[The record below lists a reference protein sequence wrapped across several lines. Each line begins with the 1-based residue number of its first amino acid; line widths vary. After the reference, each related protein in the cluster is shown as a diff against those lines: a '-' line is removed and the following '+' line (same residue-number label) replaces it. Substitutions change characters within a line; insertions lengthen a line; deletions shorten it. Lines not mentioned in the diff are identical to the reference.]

1 MQHYDHALLGA
12 VLTMALGVQRR
23 FGWAVVVT
31 GAAASSFP
39 DWDDLPGGVHRVWGH
54 SLLVAPLTC
63 GLIGGLGYWCYQAV
77 RGRGPFS
84 PTACAVWVAVGLL
97 ASLSHVLADL
107 LYSGTYLA
115 AEWPVALLWPL
126 SPRRWALPLVPWADR
141 GVTLILLA
149 TLILV
154 CLAPRRSQ
162 VLAALSLVVILGY
175 VGLWGFAAML
185 IG

>member
-1 MQHYDHALLGA
+1 MASGA
-12 VLTMALGVQRR
+12 QRR

-54 SLLVAPLTC
+54 SLFVAPLSC
-63 GLIGGLGYWCYQAV
+63 GLIGGLGYWCYQSV
-77 RGRGPFS
+77 RGRGSFS
-84 PTACAVWVAVGLL
+84 TRDCAVWVGVGLL
-97 ASLSHVLADL
+97 AALSHVAADL

-126 SPRRWALPLVPWADR
+126 SSRRWALPLVPFADR
-141 GVTLILLA
+141 GATLILLA

-154 CLAPRRSQ
+154 CLAPRWSRVLSVLSLLA
-162 VLAALSLVVILGY
+162 VLAYVV
-175 VGLWGFAAML
+175 LWGVAAAL